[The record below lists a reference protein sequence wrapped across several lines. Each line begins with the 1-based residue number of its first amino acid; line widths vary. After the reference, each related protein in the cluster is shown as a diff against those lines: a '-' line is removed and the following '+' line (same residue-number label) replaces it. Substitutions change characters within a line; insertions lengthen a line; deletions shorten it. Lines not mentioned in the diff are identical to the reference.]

1 VAILTIQAPALL
13 DGTKETEELRIN
25 RETLAE
31 ILEVLLS
38 THPDLEERI
47 FVDKNRD
54 TIRETLLIFHNDELI
69 REKRARDYDRI
80 INPQDEIK
88 LLTLFSGG

>member
-1 VAILTIQAPALL
+1 MAILRIQAPALL
-13 DGTKETEELRIN
+13 DGTQETEELRIN
-25 RETLAE
+25 RKTLAE

-38 THPDLEERI
+38 TYPDLEERI
-47 FVDKNRD
+47 FVDKSRD

-69 REKRARDYDRI
+69 REKRARDYDRT
-80 INPQDEIK
+80 INPRDEIK